1 MSKPQ
6 DDIQTLYAEIEKF
19 ANKFYLNRLLKGSIL
34 SLGVFSVSYLFF
46 SSLAYF
52 FELSSWIR
60 LFFLLAFV
68 ALNATVLVRL
78 VFIPLAQRFGWI
90 KRMSQLEAAQL
101 IGSMFSD
108 IADRLTNTLQLISQ
122 SSTANENLDLL
133 TASIAQ
139 KTSQLT
145 VFNFSSAIDLSVNKK
160 YAKYVLPSL
169 LTLLVLLIFIPA
181 ILTQGTYRI
190 IQYDQVFLPFKFY
203 LAEGKGSYE

>member
-6 DDIQTLYAEIEKF
+6 NDIQTLYAEIEKF

-68 ALNATVLVRL
+68 ALNVTVFVRL
-78 VFIPLAQRFGWI
+78 VFIPLAQRFGWM

-108 IADRLTNTLQLISQ
+108 IADRLTNT
-122 SSTANENLDLL
+122 
-133 TASIAQ
+133 
-139 KTSQLT
+139 
-145 VFNFSSAIDLSVNKK
+145 
-160 YAKYVLPSL
+160 
-169 LTLLVLLIFIPA
+169 
-181 ILTQGTYRI
+181 
-190 IQYDQVFLPFKFY
+190 
-203 LAEGKGSYE
+203 